1 MVSKK
6 LIKSL
11 DFDSIEDYFN
21 YIVDSKING
30 NRQQAQ
36 ELFKKLSTRQK
47 DAFQRWFLAYHYY
60 EASDYTTTTEKEYL
74 NLITYLNS

>member
-11 DFDSIEDYFN
+11 DFDTIEDYFN
-21 YIVDSKING
+21 YIVDSRTNG

-36 ELFKKLSTRQK
+36 ELFKTLSTRQK
-47 DAFQRWFLAYHYY
+47 DSFQRWFIAYHWYSAIDSG
-60 EASDYTTTTEKEYL
+60 EAAEHEYL
-74 NLITYLNS
+74 NLITYLNT

>member
-11 DFDSIEDYFN
+11 DFETIEDYFN

-36 ELFKKLSTRQK
+36 ELYNNLSTRQK
-47 DAFQRWFLAYHYY
+47 EAFAMWYQIFYYY
-60 EASDYTTTTEKEYL
+60 EAIDNDTTAELEYT

>member
-6 LIKSL
+6 LIKSY
-11 DFDSIEDYFN
+11 DFDTIEDYFN

-36 ELFKKLSTRQK
+36 ELYNNLSARQK
-47 DAFQRWFLAYHYY
+47 DSFQRWFLEYY
-60 EASDYTTTTEKEYL
+60 YYDAVDNNTTSERQYL
-74 NLITYLNS
+74 DFMNYLRP